1 VYVRGL
7 QHQKN
12 IETELKTF
20 QSHMEREN
28 IKMGTVFIGMTKMCT
43 DSAANSIGKT
53 VQQCGRRVAGV

>member
-1 VYVRGL
+1 
-7 QHQKN
+7 
-12 IETELKTF
+12 
-20 QSHMEREN
+20 MEREN